1 MRAGLPSGRDCWPAF
16 VAQSKDAPESETR
29 YEDWVDQ
36 WQDALIAF
44 PKRAGRS
51 EGYAYR
57 GPVDYTVR
65 TATVIGATHVSDA
78 DRCCRQGPMCEVDP
92 AQALPSAECSE
103 VRAAPQPRGPLS
115 AGPERAKF

>member
-16 VAQSKDAPESETR
+16 VAQSKEAPESETR
-29 YEDWVDQ
+29 YEDWVTQ

-57 GPVDYTVR
+57 GPVDYT
-65 TATVIGATHVSDA
+65 
-78 DRCCRQGPMCEVDP
+78 GPMCEVDP
-92 AQALPSAECSE
+92 AQALPSAECSA
-103 VRAAPQPRGPLS
+103 VRAGPQPRGPLS